1 MPVGLPEWLEQRE
14 LDPGPGAYEELP
26 ALFRAALK
34 SQIAMLDKFWPSNP
48 DRLRTRE
55 LYQFRA
61 WIRIYPKDWAVFL
74 LAPEYASPAGLIA
87 AVLPAV
93 AAGVEKLLIC
103 RVCPPGSVLPAPLS
117 AALELLG
124 QEYLYG
130 LPGLEDAGL
139 LEDLAA
145 QNGVETG
152 ALALLGSEWTGGE
165 GWLQRARALGLWFRS
180 VPGRVKILH
189 SSGGS
194 ASAALDKELLRW
206 LHPQAEIIYPVED
219 RADSPVVPS
228 AIPDQGDAGFFG
240 AAGENFPGLI
250 TAPGQEAFWVWPE
263 FSPRDF
269 FRQSIVLTSLAAS
282 SRF

>member
-1 MPVGLPEWLEQRE
+1 M
-14 LDPGPGAYEELP
+14 DPGPGAYEELP
-26 ALFRAALK
+26 AFFRAALK
-34 SQIAMLDKFWPSNP
+34 TQIALLDKFWISNP
-48 DRLRTRE
+48 DRLHTRE

-61 WIRIYPKDWAVFL
+61 WVRSYPKDWVVFL

-93 AAGVEKLLIC
+93 AAGVKKLLIC
-103 RVCPPGSVLPAPLS
+103 RICPPESVLPAPLS

-130 LPGLEDAGL
+130 LSDPEDSGL
-139 LEDLAA
+139 LDELAA

-152 ALALLGSEWTGGE
+152 ALALLGSEWGGGE
-165 GWLQRARALGLWFRS
+165 EWLRRAKALGLWCRS
-180 VPGRVKILH
+180 VPGRVKIFQA
-189 SSGGS
+189 SGGA
-194 ASAALDKELLRW
+194 ASVALNKELLRW
-206 LHPQAEIIYPVED
+206 LHPQAEIIYQAED
-219 RADSPVVPS
+219 RADSPGAS
-228 AIPDQGDAGFFG
+228 AATPDQGEAAFSGV
-240 AAGENFPGLI
+240 AGENFPDLI

-269 FRQSIVLTSLAAS
+269 FRQSVMLTSLAVS